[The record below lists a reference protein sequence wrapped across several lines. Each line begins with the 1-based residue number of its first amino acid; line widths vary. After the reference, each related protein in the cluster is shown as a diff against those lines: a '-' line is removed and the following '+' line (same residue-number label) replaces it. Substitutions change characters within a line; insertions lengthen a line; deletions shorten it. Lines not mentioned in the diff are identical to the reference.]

1 MQEQVEKHDTLA
13 EGATRLW
20 QQSFGRGDR
29 IPSLE
34 INLLRDRLSRQQ
46 EAETDKN
53 GCETNPDIFAK
64 TGKTKIIPKTD
75 MEFDLQHSMEENSL
89 PDLIVPGTVAAGF
102 SDQCG
107 EALDISLQSPL
118 LAELIDLYTYDQL
131 ETAFAACLQKLET
144 LTGCQQPTDEQI
156 QQLESSLAQ
165 MQSELVQ
172 MRQAMAKAF
181 TTQKR
186 TEKQYNFAQSTANN
200 WEPRAQIALQK
211 GNENLAKEA
220 LFRQK
225 ANASIAASLRF
236 SLDWQLPLVDTLKQ
250 NIIELE
256 VKIYEIKIQKELLA
270 ALIDAKSTQRIEK
283 ALKSRLQQLEILTNF
298 DLPNYVQIQR
308 LEWLISQMQSDLVY
322 IRACTTKATT
332 AEKNTRK
339 QFYLA
344 QSLANNWQRRA
355 RISAQNRDEAQVK
368 EWSIRQKADA
378 DSAGCLKTILDL
390 QTAQVDLLKYSL
402 SALEI
407 TISQVKTEKELLK
420 VSASLQNSSEIANN
434 RSNTS
439 V

>member
-1 MQEQVEKHDTLA
+1 
-13 EGATRLW
+13 
-20 QQSFGRGDR
+20 
-29 IPSLE
+29 
-34 INLLRDRLSRQQ
+34 
-46 EAETDKN
+46 
-53 GCETNPDIFAK
+53 
-64 TGKTKIIPKTD
+64 
-75 MEFDLQHSMEENSL
+75 MELDLQHAMEENSL
-89 PDLIVPGTVAAGF
+89 PDLIVPGTVAAGVT
-102 SDQCG
+102 DQCG
-107 EALDISLQSPL
+107 EALDISLKSPL

-144 LTGCQQPTDEQI
+144 LTGYQQPTDEQI

-181 TTQKR
+181 TTQKH
-186 TEKQYNFAQSTANN
+186 TEKQYNFAQSIANN
-200 WEPRAQIALQK
+200 WETRAQIALQK
-211 GNENLAKEA
+211 GHENLAKEA
-220 LFRQK
+220 LYRQK

-236 SLDWQLPLVDTLKQ
+236 SLDWQLLLLDTLKQ

-256 VKIYEIKIQKELLA
+256 VKFSEIKIQKQLLA
-270 ALIDAKSTQRIEK
+270 ALINAKGIQQIES
-283 ALKSRLQQLEILTNF
+283 ALKARWQQLEILTNF
-298 DLPNYVQIQR
+298 DLPNSAQIQR

-322 IRACTTKATT
+322 IRACTTQATT
-332 AEKNTRK
+332 AENNTRK

-378 DSAGCLKTILDL
+378 DSAACLKIILDL
-390 QTAQVDLLKYSL
+390 QTAQVDLLKYNL

-420 VSASLQNSSEIANN
+420 LSASLQNSSARADNG
-434 RSNTS
+434 SNTS
-439 V
+439 L